1 MSERGGATPPVFFE
15 LVAGPHWQ
23 AIEFI
28 SDLHLSEHTPGTF
41 RAFEHHLLNTDAQAV
56 LLLGDLFEVWVGD
69 DAADSGFELRCAQLL
84 QAAAHRLHCAFM
96 AGNRDFLL
104 GPDLLQRC
112 GVQELPDPTVLVA
125 FGTRTLLSH
134 GDALCLGDV
143 DYQRFRAMVRTPQWR
158 ADFLAQPLAARREQA
173 RRLRDASEARKR
185 GSSPQD
191 YADVDATLALQWLR
205 AAAAPVLVHGHTHRP
220 ASGPLGLSTA
230 HHERPK
236 AGRSRPSPVGI
247 QQSGEATF
255 AGEPM
260 GFHHFAPTP
269 DGEGQQGQ
277 AGAALRHVLSDWDL
291 EDPSRP
297 RAEVLRLT
305 ARGFER
311 RSLDRLPDDRPGVP
325 P

>member
-1 MSERGGATPPVFFE
+1 MSERGPAPGGAAPPVFFE
-15 LVAGPHWQ
+15 LVAGPHWR

-28 SDLHLSEHTPGTF
+28 SDLHLGEHTPVTF
-41 RAFEHHLLNTDAQAV
+41 RTFEHHLLNTDAQAV
-56 LLLGDLFEVWVGD
+56 LLLGDVFEVWVGD
-69 DAADSGFELRCAQLL
+69 DAASSGFELRCAHLL
-84 QAAAHRLHCAFM
+84 QAAAGRLHCAFM
-96 AGNRDFLL
+96 AGNRDFLV
-104 GPDLLQRC
+104 GPGLLQRC

-134 GDALCLGDV
+134 GDALCLADV

-220 ASGPLGLSTA
+220 GSGPLG
-230 HHERPK
+230 
-236 AGRSRPSPVGI
+236 PS
-247 QQSGEATF
+247 A
-255 AGEPM
+255 
-260 GFHHFAPTP
+260 AP
-269 DGEGQQGQ
+269 
-277 AGAALRHVLSDWDL
+277 LRHVLSDWDL
-291 EDPSRP
+291 EDPDRP

-305 ARGFER
+305 PQGFER
-311 RSLDRLPDDRPGVP
+311 RPLGGRSGDRPGVSP
-325 P
+325 

>member
-1 MSERGGATPPVFFE
+1 MSEGSPAPGGTASPAFFE
-15 LVAGPHWQ
+15 LVARPHWQ

-28 SDLHLSEHTPGTF
+28 SDLHLSEHTPDTF

-56 LLLGDLFEVWVGD
+56 LLLGDVFEAWVGD

-84 QAAAHRLHCAFM
+84 QAAAQRLHCAFM

-104 GPDLLQRC
+104 GPGLLQRC
-112 GVQELPDPTVLVA
+112 GVQELPDPTVLAA

-143 DYQRFRAMVRTPQWR
+143 DYQRVRVLLRTPQWR
-158 ADFLAQPLAARREQA
+158 AQFLAQPIAVRREQVRRA
-173 RRLRDASEARKR
+173 RAESETRKL

-191 YADVDATLALQWLR
+191 YADVDAPLALQWLR

-220 ASGPLGLSTA
+220 GSGPLGASTA
-230 HHERPK
+230 Y
-236 AGRSRPSPVGI
+236 
-247 QQSGEATF
+247 
-255 AGEPM
+255 
-260 GFHHFAPTP
+260 
-269 DGEGQQGQ
+269 
-277 AGAALRHVLSDWDL
+277 LRHVLSDWDL
-291 EDPSRP
+291 EDPRRP

-305 ARGFER
+305 AQGFER
-311 RSLDRLPDDRPGVP
+311 RLLGPHPDHLDDRPGVP